1 MDAGIYVGLSAQLAL
16 DRRLSTIA
24 NNVANAG
31 TAGYRA
37 AGVSFS
43 TVMSRTVPF
52 RTAFSSDG
60 KDVVDTRSGGLNK
73 TDNPFDVAI
82 QGVGLMAISTPA
94 GTAYTR
100 DGRMQM
106 LPTGDV
112 VSLAGYPILDAGG
125 SPLVVDARSGPVTI
139 GRDGSVS
146 QGGRPVGSIGLFD
159 ADISQHAKRYDNAAF
174 IPAREPEPITDF
186 TRNGFVQGFV
196 EESNVNAI
204 EEMARLIE
212 VTRSF
217 EAVASGMERR
227 DTMLRD
233 AIQILGNKA

>member
-1 MDAGIYVGLSAQLAL
+1 MDTGSYVGLSAQLAL
-16 DRRLSTIA
+16 DRRLSALA

-31 TAGYRA
+31 TVGYRA
-37 AGVSFS
+37 AGVNFS
-43 TVMSRTVPF
+43 TVMSRTAPF
-52 RTAFSSDG
+52 RTAFSSSG
-60 KDVVDTRSGGLNK
+60 SEVVDTRAGALNK
-73 TDNPFDVAI
+73 TENPFDVAI
-82 QGVGLMAISTPA
+82 QGAGLMAISTPA

-112 VSLAGYPILDAGG
+112 VSLTGHPILDAAG
-125 SPLVVDARSGPVTI
+125 SPLVLDAGGGPVAI
-139 GRDGSVS
+139 GRDGTVS
-146 QGGRPVGSIGLFD
+146 QGGKTVGTIGLFNT
-159 ADISQHAKRYDNAAF
+159 DISQHSRRYDTAAF
-174 IPAREPEPITDF
+174 IPVKEPEPITDF

-204 EEMARLIE
+204 EEMARLID
-212 VTRSF
+212 VTRAF

-233 AIQILGNKA
+233 AIQTLGSKA